1 MEEKEPSYTVTGKVN
16 WYSHVENSMKVP
28 QKTKVELL
36 CDSAIPLLGIYLE
49 KNIIQKQTWIPMFIA
64 ILFAMTLVAQMVK
77 NLPAVHSRRP
87 GSIPESVR
95 SSGEG
100 NSNSLQFSCLENPID
115 SDAW

>member
-87 GSIPESVR
+87 GSIPG
-95 SSGEG
+95 SGTYPGDG
-100 NSNSLQFSCLENPID
+100 NGYPLQYSCLENSMD
-115 SDAW
+115 R